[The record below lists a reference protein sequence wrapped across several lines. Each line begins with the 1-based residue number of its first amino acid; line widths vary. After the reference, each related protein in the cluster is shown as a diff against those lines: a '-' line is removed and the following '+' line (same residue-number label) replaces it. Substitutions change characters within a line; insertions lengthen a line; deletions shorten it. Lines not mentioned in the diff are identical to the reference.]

1 MLTSQFRR
9 LIFCSCSVMFITV
22 QCFGQKPA
30 VDTSVFDK
38 WHHVG
43 YRAIS
48 SYGNYVCYSI
58 PYKMSHPL
66 VEEEILVLQ
75 STSKQFKKEY
85 PDASA
90 GIFSN
95 DEKYFLFKQGKDS
108 LCILNL
114 TKLTKDYLHNVSSFK
129 FVMVDRTEWLV
140 YRKNDAPE
148 RLYLY
153 NIDTKETKTIN
164 DVQDYLMMKNGTELI
179 VQSSDA
185 QQKKIIRSINLIT
198 GSDIIIWT
206 TDDRQTYNTRLILND
221 SRTSFA
227 FIQRSAAN
235 GKEINSVCLYKSGTN
250 RVELLFNDS
259 GEKDGLT
266 LDDIIGFST
275 NNNVLFFRFNKK
287 IDNYHPDSGKVSL
300 DIWSYFDPKLQSL
313 QLKERD
319 TERSIT
325 LSADIDMRTRR
336 ITLLGKESYNTSGYG
351 LSGDNII
358 TYGNDYVII
367 SRIGEGDWDTEWN
380 WNKTAL
386 VTVLLVSTK
395 DGTEKVIKEN
405 QVHDVSSSF
414 KMSPNEKFIFWYDP
428 SQKNYF
434 SYEIATSHIRNITK
448 NIPATW
454 TSYYHRDVPR
464 NQLYTTMGIGGYVND
479 GSEVL
484 IYDQADLWQI
494 DLYGKKPP
502 INLTHGYG
510 MKQNIAFKLLNAIDR
525 NIIYT
530 LNIKYKE
537 YKDGDTVILTAYDRN
552 TKDNGFFKIVI
563 GKSMQPQLLSL
574 QPYIIRGTEEG
585 AWNVIN
591 EPLKAVN
598 ANKYIVI
605 KQRASESPNLFY
617 TKDFKTYKQLSF
629 VYPEKSYNW
638 LTTELVNYTTLDG
651 KPCQGILYKPENFDS
666 TKKYPIIFYYYEQLS
681 DELNKYLDTEP
692 STGQMNIP
700 YFVSNGYLVF
710 VPDIHFAIGEWGES
724 VYNSVIAAANYLI
737 QRCYVNK
744 KKMGLQG
751 HSRGGYETSYLVTR
765 TNMFAAAMAA
775 SGWSDL
781 VNTYDGV
788 RPNGHSR
795 QFEYEIWLHRMNATL
810 WERPDLYINNSPI
823 FNADKITTPLLMM
836 NNISDP
842 DVFFENGVELFTAL
856 RRMGK
861 KVWMLQYD
869 NEEHWLWKSKAAEL
883 DLTMRMKQFFDHY
896 LMDKPAPKWMVEG
909 IPANKKAIDD
919 GLELEPAG
927 VEPPANL
934 LIPEQQKIVDSLT
947 NAPRFLVPQS

>member
-1 MLTSQFRR
+1 MSTSQFRR
-9 LIFCSCSVMFITV
+9 LIFCSFFVMFLSMPG
-22 QCFGQKPA
+22 FGQKPA
-30 VDTSVFDK
+30 VDTSAFDK

-48 SYGNYVCYSI
+48 SYGNYVCYTV
-58 PYKMSHPL
+58 PGYPMSNPL
-66 VEEEILVLQ
+66 TEKENLVVQ
-75 STSKQFKKEY
+75 STTKQFKKEY

-95 DEKYFLFKQGKDS
+95 NEKYFVFKQGKDS

-114 TKLTKDYLHNVSSFK
+114 IKLNKDYIRNVSSFK
-129 FVMVDRTEWLV
+129 FVMVDKTEWLV
-140 YRKNDAPE
+140 YQRKDASE
-148 RLYLY
+148 ELLFY
-153 NIDTKETKTIN
+153 NLNTKEVKTIKN
-164 DVQDYLMMKNGTELI
+164 VRSYLMMKNGAELI

-206 TDDRQTYNTRLILND
+206 ADYRQDNTTRLVLND
-221 SRTSFA
+221 SQTEFA
-227 FIQRSAAN
+227 FIQRSSTN
-235 GKEINSVCLYKSGTN
+235 GKEINSIWLYRSGTN
-250 RVELLFNDS
+250 QVKSVFNDS
-259 GEKDGLT
+259 GEKDKLKI
-266 LDDIIGFST
+266 DDIIGFST
-275 NNNVLFFRFNKK
+275 NNNILFFKFNKK
-287 IDNYHPDSGKVSL
+287 LDNYHPDSGKVFL

-325 LSADIDMRTRR
+325 LSADIDLRTRR

-351 LSGDNII
+351 LSGDYII
-358 TYGNDYVII
+358 AYGNDYVII
-367 SRIGEGDWDTEWN
+367 GRIGEGDWDTEWN

-405 QVHDVSSSF
+405 LVHDVSGGF
-414 KMSPNEKFIFWYDP
+414 RMSPNEKFIFWYDP
-428 SQKNYF
+428 SEKNYF

-448 NIPATW
+448 NIPAIW

-464 NQLYTTMGIGGYVND
+464 NQLYTTMGIGGYVSD

-510 MKQNIAFKLLNAIDR
+510 IQHNIAFKLLNAIEGH
-525 NIIYT
+525 IFK
-530 LNIKYKE
+530 IKYNE
-537 YKDGDTVILTAYDRN
+537 YEDGDTAILTAYDRN

-563 GKSMQPQLLSL
+563 GKSMNPQLLSL

-585 AWNVIN
+585 DWNVVN
-591 EPLKAVN
+591 EPLKAIN

-617 TKDFKTYKQLSF
+617 TGDFRTYKQLSF

-681 DELNKYLDTEP
+681 DELNKFIDPEP

-737 QRCYVNK
+737 QCPYVNE

-751 HSRGGYETSYLVTR
+751 HSRGGYETSYLITR
-765 TNMFAAAMAA
+765 THMFAAAMAA

-883 DLTMRMKQFFDHY
+883 DLTIRMKQFFDYY
-896 LMDKPAPKWMVEG
+896 LMDKPAPKWMVKG
-909 IPANKKAIDD
+909 IPASKKAIDD

-934 LIPEQQKIVDSLT
+934 LIPKQQKIVDSLT
-947 NAPRFLVPQS
+947 NAPRFVVPKP